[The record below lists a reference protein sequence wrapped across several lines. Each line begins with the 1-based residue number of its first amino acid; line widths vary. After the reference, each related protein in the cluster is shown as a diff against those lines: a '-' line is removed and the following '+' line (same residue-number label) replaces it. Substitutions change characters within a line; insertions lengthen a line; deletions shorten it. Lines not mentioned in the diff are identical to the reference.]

1 MTGLVV
7 IDLINVFTP
16 VFYLGILFSPF
27 LFKKFLFRSE
37 SDTQLN
43 DVDKKIVYIKILK
56 KSKNPFTEDVTKI
69 VILENEIKTIFN
81 IETDSALL
89 ADYIRSVIRKK
100 QFVVTFTDRTY
111 LTLKHILRNYISFDK
126 KSINHINIYN
136 SYLYTYKE
144 DIPIEWRKTLSDYK
158 NMFSCILFENFNDLS
173 LLHTISR

>member
-1 MTGLVV
+1 MTGLV
-7 IDLINVFTP
+7 IDLIKTFTP

-27 LFKKFLFRSE
+27 LFKNYLFRSE
-37 SDTQLN
+37 SDKT
-43 DVDKKIVYIKILK
+43 DVDDKIVYIKILK
-56 KSKNPFTEDVTKI
+56 KTKNPFTEDVTKI
-69 VILENEIKTIFN
+69 VILENEIKTVFN
-81 IETDSALL
+81 IDADAALL
-89 ADYIRSVIRKK
+89 ADYIANVIRKK

-126 KSINHINIYN
+126 KSISHINIYN